1 MDDAALIARVL
12 SGDREGFTVLVER
25 YHDGCRR
32 FAAHMLGNLDDA
44 DDAVQET
51 FLRAYRALGRY
62 HERDLFRSWL
72 YRILVNRCRT
82 FARQR
87 ARRDVRFVNDVRAM
101 NEAPS
106 HDHAPSPWRGALA
119 TSLAELPTPQREAL
133 LLKHGE
139 GLEYHEMAEITGVSV
154 PALKMRVKR
163 ALDTLR
169 PRLRAMSDA

>member
-32 FAAHMLGNLDDA
+32 FAAHMLGNFDDA

-51 FLRAYRALGRY
+51 FLRAYRGLGGYR
-62 HERDLFRSWL
+62 ERDQFRSWL

-87 ARRDVRFVNDVRAM
+87 SRREVRFVSDPRAM
-101 NEAPS
+101 EEAS
-106 HDHAPSPWRGALA
+106 NDDHAPSPWLGPLRA
-119 TSLAELPTPQREAL
+119 SLAELPTPQREAL

-139 GLEYHEMAEITGVSV
+139 GLDYHEIAEITGVSV

-163 ALDTLR
+163 GLDTLR
-169 PRLRAMSDA
+169 PRLRNSNHG